1 MEDKTQPTGHYLPQ
15 PEKEELFKGIYESTF
30 DDLYRTLLRV
40 FKKESL
46 VRDALQEAYLKL
58 WVKLGEGHRQ
68 DNYMPFLYF
77 YARNYLIKQIS
88 RDLKRELLQNELF
101 RGKDQVDVEQEIE
114 LKEYH
119 LRLNLAIDKLPA
131 KRKEVYRLFN
141 EEGMSYRSI
150 GEKLSV
156 SCKTVDNHLSQ
167 ATNSI
172 KKELKSVYWIT
183 RILLVFFVNSF

>member
-1 MEDKTQPTGHYLPQ
+1 MEDKTHLTGHNLTHS
-15 PEKEELFKGIYESTF
+15 EKEELFKGIYQKTF
-30 DDLYRTLLRV
+30 DDLYRVLLRV

-46 VRDALQEAYLKL
+46 VHDALQEAYLKL
-58 WVKLGEGHRQ
+58 WVKLGEGHKQ
-68 DNYMPFLYF
+68 DDYMPFLYF

-88 RDLKRELLQNELF
+88 RDIKRELLENDLF
-101 RGKDQVDVEQEIE
+101 RGKDQVNVEHEIE
-114 LKEYH
+114 LKEYR
-119 LRLNLAIDKLPA
+119 LQLNLAIDKLPA

-167 ATNSI
+167 AASSI
-172 KKELKSVYWIT
+172 KKELRSIYWVSPF
-183 RILLVFFVNSF
+183 LFVFFFTGL

>member
-1 MEDKTQPTGHYLPQ
+1 MEDKTQPTGHHLPQ
-15 PEKEELFKGIYESTF
+15 PEREELFKGIYRNTF

-46 VRDALQEAYLKL
+46 IRDALQEAYLKL

-68 DNYMPFLYF
+68 DDYMPFLYF

-114 LKEYH
+114 LKEYK
-119 LRLNLAIDKLPA
+119 LQISLAIDKLPA

-167 ATNSI
+167 ATTSI
-172 KKELKSVYWIT
+172 KKELKSIYWVT
-183 RILLVFFVNSF
+183 GLLLVVILSGF